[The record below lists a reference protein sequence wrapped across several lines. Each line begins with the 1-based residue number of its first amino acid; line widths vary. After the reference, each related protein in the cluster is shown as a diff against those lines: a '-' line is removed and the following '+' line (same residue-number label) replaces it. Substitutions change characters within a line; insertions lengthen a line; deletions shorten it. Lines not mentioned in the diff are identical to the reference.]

1 MSRTPSR
8 CAPRC
13 WSSCSRDCTWAS
25 ASTRQLSTEPP
36 SMADSGDRIAPR
48 RHRFEVWDGTQ
59 DPLGDDTSALF
70 DRLAED
76 VFRGWDFETALRR
89 LLSQGWRDR
98 DGRRLNG
105 LEEMMEQLRRRR
117 QQQLE
122 RFSLDNVFA
131 DIEEKLDNV
140 LRLER
145 AGITERLESAPDERA
160 QRILE
165 RVASKRRETLDQL
178 PAEPAGAIRELQGYE
193 FMDPTAEQAF
203 RKLLDEI
210 KQGVVDTYFKQMI
223 QQMQQMSEQ
232 DVSALREMLAD

>member
-1 MSRTPSR
+1 
-8 CAPRC
+8 
-13 WSSCSRDCTWAS
+13 
-25 ASTRQLSTEPP
+25 
-36 SMADSGDRIAPR
+36 
-48 RHRFEVWDGTQ
+48 
-59 DPLGDDTSALF
+59 
-70 DRLAED
+70 
-76 VFRGWDFETALRR
+76 
-89 LLSQGWRDR
+89 
-98 DGRRLNG
+98 
-105 LEEMMEQLRRRR
+105 EMMEQLRRRR

-210 KQGVVDTYFKQMI
+210 KQGVVDTYFKQMT

-232 DVSALREMLAD
+232 DVSALREMLVDLNALVRRKLEGIHPAQLQHNYESFLQRWGALFPDAPSTFDEFLEQLRRQMARMDSLMQSLST